1 MGLDANLPGVA
12 PAIGTPP
19 PEDVAQSA
27 LEALKAVVCTSLT
40 PHSSTPRCRARI
52 RMPATKDG
60 LPRCNARVAAQG
72 KRRVSNPEVQAQN
85 VHMKKWKITSEAHS
99 PDADTLQAYN
109 DMYNSPV
116 GPSKRKAIRA
126 LFMASCPEPVVGPL
140 DMAP

>member
-1 MGLDANLPGVA
+1 
-12 PAIGTPP
+12 
-19 PEDVAQSA
+19 
-27 LEALKAVVCTSLT
+27 
-40 PHSSTPRCRARI
+40 
-52 RMPATKDG
+52 MPAPKDG
-60 LPRCNARVAAQG
+60 LPRRNSRVAAQG
-72 KRRVSNPEVQAQN
+72 KRRVSNPVVQGQN